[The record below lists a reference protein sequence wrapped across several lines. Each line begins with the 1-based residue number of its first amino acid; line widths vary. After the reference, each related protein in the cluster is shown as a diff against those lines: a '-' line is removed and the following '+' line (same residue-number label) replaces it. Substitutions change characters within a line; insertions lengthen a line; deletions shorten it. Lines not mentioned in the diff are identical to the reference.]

1 MSYEASKI
9 AIPNEYDKLM
19 AAIGATGTN
28 AYTSYD
34 QTVFEEDIPSNQV
47 ENWAKYRPIGFS
59 ILLSGDFIPNW
70 KLFMKKKI
78 CP

>member
-1 MSYEASKI
+1 
-9 AIPNEYDKLM
+9 M

-47 ENWAKYRPIGFS
+47 ENWAKIQADRFQHPVIRGFHTE
-59 ILLSGDFIPNW
+59 LEAVYEE
-70 KLFMKKKI
+70 KI